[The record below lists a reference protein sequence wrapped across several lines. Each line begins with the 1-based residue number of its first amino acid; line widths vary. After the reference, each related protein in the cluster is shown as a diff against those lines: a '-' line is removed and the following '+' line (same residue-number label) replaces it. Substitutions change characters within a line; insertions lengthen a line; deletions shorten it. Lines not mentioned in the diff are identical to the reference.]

1 MKREMKNARSLLI
14 VALSLLAAL
23 TGCTSSA
30 PTQSAS
36 QPTETKPAFQPT
48 YLTGREAL
56 QQMYVAAHGW
66 APDAKPYNLQSIAT
80 KEDNGQ
86 DGKAG
91 IWGAGFASLSRRS
104 VKVYSWSGIKADDAP
119 EPGISARPED
129 TYNPA
134 NPSTAAFDL
143 AFLKVDS
150 ADALKTAEKHGGEKL
165 LKASPTTNVF
175 YSINWS
181 ARDGKLTWRVAF
193 GESQNQPKLAVDV
206 DASTGQ
212 FMKVEK

>member
-1 MKREMKNARSLLI
+1 MKNERCSIAIAVL
-14 VALSLLAAL
+14 LLAAL
-23 TGCTSSA
+23 FGCTSSA
-30 PTQSAS
+30 PNQSAS
-36 QPTETKPAFQPT
+36 QPAEAKPAFHPT
-48 YLTGREAL
+48 FLTGREAL

-91 IWGAGFASLSRRS
+91 IWGAGFASATRRS
-104 VKVYSWSGIKADDAP
+104 VKAYSWSGIKADDAP
-119 EPGISARPED
+119 EPGISNRPED

-143 AFLKVDS
+143 AFLKIDS
-150 ADALKTAEKHGGEKL
+150 GDALKTAEKHGGEKL
-165 LKASPTTNVF
+165 LKASPTISVF
-175 YSINWS
+175 YSINWN
-181 ARDGKLTWRVAF
+181 ARDNKLTWRVAF
-193 GESQNQPKLAVDV
+193 GESQNQPKLVVDV
-206 DASTGQ
+206 DASTAE